1 MKMTTKILGI
11 ASIILLASTLVG
23 ATLLTQFGTVETTMN
38 VTQALTIDGNDWNV
52 PVTET
57 IDATGGTT
65 CYSGTHTLSNAG
77 DSDMAISWTYS
88 GIPDLIGISIQCIDT
103 GTGLPVTTVP
113 GGQSIVVEFEYILD
127 PLITPGIYTIT
138 ETLVPN

>member
-38 VTQALTIDGNDWNV
+38 VQQALTIDGNDWNV

-65 CYSGTHTLSNAG
+65 CYSIIHTLSNAG
-77 DSDMAISWTYS
+77 DSDIAITWTYS
-88 GIPDLIGISIQCIDT
+88 GSPDLVGITIQALDT

-113 GGQSIVVEFEYILD
+113 AGSSVYFVFEYILD
-127 PLITPGIYTIT
+127 PLIVPGTYTVIA
-138 ETLVPN
+138 TLVPT